1 MTTMAMDD
9 RVQLKREEVVGNEVV
24 LTDINPKTNTI
35 SIDDP
40 VSGDS
45 LNKII
50 ERLWNAINN
59 KLSRIV
65 NSVNGRTGVVVLDA
79 TDVGLG
85 NVDNVSLADIKK
97 WVIERTIQEF
107 HNKRIELF
115 DSLEDVDDAL
125 TQWNNDEA
133 FVDKPYYSHHGYK
146 RDGDMRGYIG
156 YIYQD
161 PATGS
166 LHHTF
171 DMVID
176 TVGWTDNSIIYNEN
190 LGKDKDF
197 HGGGIGV
204 NIWKYEEALE
214 IYNSAS
220 GKTNSGLRIDGSK
233 IVPKVYFFD
242 GVYGNGDPND
252 QNALLYFDQDTLPNP
267 LPKTV
272 TIKIDGFDMTY
283 HKPIYSKPG
292 IITKLEDWTP
302 NFIRQS
308 FKIGDIIICNFRS
321 DKYAKKTDCS
331 IELIHKYMNPLLMF
345 RNTAI
350 GQVTQAPTLEHP
362 GSNYTIEFYTL
373 RPNLYKGLKEY
384 EVNTKMAYA
393 KNGKAIGVSL
403 LEHSMRP
410 ADYPRGFNMSGI
422 NALEPYNI
430 EYSKTKSTD
439 KPERLI
445 RIITPTGPEPILV
458 DDTSSAMYISPNYS
472 MCTFPH
478 ELYDSDYN
486 DGVPIKNWPP
496 DVPLNFPDPTMDDN
510 CELKSYLGVNLLKS
524 FNLADHYAIN
534 RSGLRIN
541 SSYKTLTGN
550 WFGQPDNH
558 EEFTM
563 SHSGG
568 LSVNV
573 GKFLEI
579 GSEPK
584 YELEKKT
591 PDNYYEDGKVNV
603 RIDPKKSLYNSGSNR
618 LGVRLIKKVSNNKP
632 SGGLIHASDDN
643 LNKDYGIAVNGGMGI
658 KFSRYNRM
666 GRVLDNDEPN
676 TLGVNIKDFLNTEDV
691 NENWGP
697 YGGLR
702 FVIDDGSYGSFLS
715 VRVNEDDT
723 WFDEAAGHNKPNKVY
738 QVGSEGLRITDRN
751 VLGIQLQHDGLD
763 TDEYGN
769 SDNPLYIK
777 SDKEWL
783 ISTFYRKGFEPPK
796 KLINVFGSL
805 DTVLS
810 PNPNYIYFLNDGI
823 NRDYYFYHIEGDNG
837 KWIKILNFY
846 DSIDNLPGA
855 DDEDTTAV
863 NKLFIVNDKFR
874 SVKPTKVLRWRGS
887 EYEELTDWMD
897 RPISGLKFE
906 YNRQKGLYTE
916 TSDLFNTR
924 KLAVNIYDK
933 STLINDDREF
943 DNKYL
948 GGLRFSQ
955 NGTIAIR
962 LNTSNIDNTVGTK
975 GLCIDGSNVL
985 GVKIDKSRS
994 DLDIDDEG
1002 NLIISDT
1009 FKDGLVKEQQPLI
1022 ISSGDS
1028 SITYNG
1034 TETIEIELGPG
1045 LRFVDEAAY
1054 NRVKAELLAIL
1065 DGDLTTWDYWLMY
1078 KQKSG
1083 IVSYALKN
1091 VIKIYTDLRSDVEND
1106 VNSIETLENI
1116 INVWNQVLALPHP
1129 DNADWNACEDI
1140 WLTWS
1145 LNDILEIT
1153 KGLIEYLNEF
1163 NNERYK
1169 EIINWFNGYYKDD
1182 TAEHISESNS
1192 VSEVIEHFVG
1202 RGFPL
1207 NQLVGFLDR
1216 YRKYIYEAGLRPNP
1230 YKDELLTILDSEE
1243 LTTWDKWKITTTLG
1257 ISDFSITGHIKFFNK
1272 LKMDISNDALST
1284 AGLEEYVKLFKE
1296 VMASPEP
1303 VQDTGTF
1310 KDWNM
1315 QKDIWLTWSLDK
1327 IWHTARNLIQYMYD
1341 NDPTLY
1347 QSKIIDYSK
1356 LHGYDFSGK
1365 SVSEVIDY
1373 VINNKDLNISYTI
1386 FLLAKCLD
1394 YITENNLTPNSSA
1407 ILRTQVLNFIDDSTL
1422 WVKWNVFKSEITS
1435 ENTSISSV
1443 NNALSK
1449 LRNDVFAD
1457 VVTEERLDL
1466 YAKAFDEANKLPL
1479 PNAAQTDYQNTIWAK
1494 WTFKKLLNTGSEFI
1508 TYLYKYDKE
1517 EYKRQVVDKYKQD
1530 YDVDLTAETLDTVID
1545 KFTNNTM
1552 SLPDF
1557 VKFVG
1562 TNMGYIFGAGILSFP
1577 EESKDL
1583 EEVEPS
1589 TPTPPSEGEGD

>member
-321 DKYAKKTDCS
+321 DKYAKKTEYS

-350 GQVTQAPTLEHP
+350 GQVTQAPTLENP

-410 ADYPRGFNMSGI
+410 ADYPRGFNMSGL

-573 GKFLEI
+573 GEFLEI

-632 SGGLIHASDDN
+632 SGGLIHAADDN

-723 WFDEAAGHNKPNKVY
+723 WFGETAGHYKPSNVY

-855 DDEDTTAV
+855 DDEDTTAI

-874 SVKPTKVLRWRGS
+874 SVKSTKVLRWRGS

-933 STLINDDREF
+933 STLIDDDREF

-962 LNTSNIDNTVGTK
+962 LNTSNTDNTVGTK

-994 DLDIDDEG
+994 DLDIDDDG

-1065 DGDLTTWDYWLMY
+1065 DGD
-1078 KQKSG
+1078 
-1083 IVSYALKN
+1083 
-1091 VIKIYTDLRSDVEND
+1091 
-1106 VNSIETLENI
+1106 
-1116 INVWNQVLALPHP
+1116 
-1129 DNADWNACEDI
+1129 
-1140 WLTWS
+1140 
-1145 LNDILEIT
+1145 
-1153 KGLIEYLNEF
+1153 
-1163 NNERYK
+1163 
-1169 EIINWFNGYYKDD
+1169 
-1182 TAEHISESNS
+1182 
-1192 VSEVIEHFVG
+1192 
-1202 RGFPL
+1202 
-1207 NQLVGFLDR
+1207 
-1216 YRKYIYEAGLRPNP
+1216 
-1230 YKDELLTILDSEE
+1230 

-1341 NDPTLY
+1341 NDPMLY

-1407 ILRTQVLNFIDDSTL
+1407 ILRTQVLNLIDDSTL
-1422 WVKWNVFKSEITS
+1422 WVKWNVFKSEMTS
-1435 ENTSISSV
+1435 DNTSISSV

-1530 YDVDLTAETLDTVID
+1530 YDVDLTDETLDTVID
-1545 KFTNNTM
+1545 KFTNDTM

-1562 TNMGYIFGAGILSFP
+1562 TNMDYIFGAGILSFP

-1589 TPTPPSEGEGD
+1589 TPTAAPTPPSEGEGD